1 MRAQTAIVAVALLV
15 AVAAVPVVGMA
26 ATDGTVLA
34 DQHENST
41 EDGAETDAAGDANA
55 SIAPGERLSGVVGVQ
70 EAELDGEVE
79 GRAFGIKVAQPATN
93 ESRADVV
100 ADQLRDV
107 EQRLNETEQRRQ
119 ELEEARENGS
129 ISEGKYRAE
138 MAKLAAQTQT
148 AKELTNRSENASE
161 GLPAELL
168 ESKGINASAIQTLKD
183 RAEQLTGP
191 EVAEIARSIA
201 GNASPVGAGPSD
213 RGPGDAGPPEDRGP
227 GDGDDGAAGGDGG
240 PSDGG
245 PPEDRG
251 PGDGDEED
259 TDGEETPTPDDSDS
273 DDADGAD
280 DESDRGN
287 AGDGGSGGGNAGGG
301 NGQGDGGDGG
311 Y

>member
-55 SIAPGERLSGVVGVQ
+55 SVAPGERLSGVVGVQ

-79 GRAFGIKVAQPATN
+79 GRAFGIKVAQAATN

-107 EQRLNETEQRRQ
+107 EQRLNETEQRRR
-119 ELEEARENGS
+119 ELEKARENGS

-161 GLPAELL
+161 GMPAELL

-213 RGPGDAGPPEDRGP
+213 RGPGDGGPPEDRGP
-227 GDGDDGAAGGDGG
+227 GDGGL
-240 PSDGG
+240 
-245 PPEDRG
+245 PEDRG

-259 TDGEETPTPDDSDS
+259 TDGEETPTPDDSDG

-287 AGDGGSGGGNAGGG
+287 AGDGG
-301 NGQGDGGDGG
+301 DGG

>member
-1 MRAQTAIVAVALLV
+1 MRAQTATVAVALLV

-55 SIAPGERLSGVVGVQ
+55 SVAPGERLSGVVGVQ

-79 GRAFGIKVAQPATN
+79 GRAFGIKVAQAATN

-161 GLPAELL
+161 GMPAELL

-213 RGPGDAGPPEDRGP
+213 RGPGDGGPPEDRGP
-227 GDGDDGAAGGDGG
+227 GDGGL
-240 PSDGG
+240 
-245 PPEDRG
+245 PEDQG

-259 TDGEETPTPDDSDS
+259 TDGEETPTPDDSDG

>member
-55 SIAPGERLSGVVGVQ
+55 SVAPGERLSGVVGVQ

-79 GRAFGIKVAQPATN
+79 GRAFGIKVAQAATN

-227 GDGDDGAAGGDGG
+227 GDG
-240 PSDGG
+240 G
-245 PPEDRG
+245 PPEDQG

-259 TDGEETPTPDDSDS
+259 TDGEETPTPDDSDG